1 MRIAITVV
9 GVIILML
16 IFLGPGSQGAL
27 YTVDET
33 QLAVITRF
41 GEIRS
46 IHIQPGLKVKAPFID
61 SVNIFDKRLLRIDT
75 KPSTLNDID
84 KFNLL
89 IDAYTRY
96 RITDVKLFFENLRTI
111 SNAEQRIGS
120 IVSSNLKEEIARRTR
135 QEIIGGRTIET
146 EDGERSVIAT
156 NTRQEILNKVL
167 AASNREVGKK
177 KKYLPVKIAADQG
190 IRITEDQIIQ
200 IGENDFVKIADDLA
214 PADQSL
220 IVEIGDDLGVEL
232 VDVRMKRAD
241 FSADVQDD
249 IFKRMQAE
257 RERISRE
264 TRALGAE
271 QDAKIRAEV
280 NKDRAIILA
289 DAQKQA
295 NLTKG
300 EGEAKAVEIFAEA
313 LQQDPEFFAFQ
324 RSLEA
329 YKKFLATNSTVVLSS
344 ESQLFSVLQSTDQIP
359 VETLTALVG
368 PIDSMSGNV
377 WTVGR
382 KTVTISGATIVN
394 FPSAP
399 DVGMTVFAKGNERD
413 DGTLEASQV
422 TEGLSGV
429 LERTALAR
437 MTLDD
442 QIVVTNSAT
451 DILVDPTMVAT
462 VYVEGQLVGTELVA
476 SQVAEGLRGTLESTG
491 DATWTVDITD
501 FSVNG
506 NTEIGEGADQPGADV
521 LVAVRRRSD
530 DSLVALKIF
539 LQPPAGGAEQA
550 EEEASQPADPTVRL
564 VGAVESFIHEWKIR
578 GTSLV
583 AIVDENTNV
592 QLGADQVG
600 LSVLI
605 GFERR
610 NDGSI
615 LALEARI
622 EPKG

>member
-9 GVIILML
+9 GAIIVML
-16 IFLGPGSQGAL
+16 IFLGPGAQGAL

-46 IHIQPGLKVKAPFID
+46 IHTKPGLKVKAPFVD
-61 SVNIFDKRLLRIDT
+61 SVNRFDRRLLRIDT

-96 RITDVKLFFENLRTI
+96 RITDVELFFENLRTI

-135 QEIIGGRTIET
+135 QEIIGGRTIEM

-156 NTRQEILNKVL
+156 NTRQEILSTVL
-167 AASNREVGKK
+167 AAANREVGPSR
-177 KKYLPVKIAADQG
+177 KYLPVPIATGLGMQ
-190 IRITEDQIIQ
+190 IRQDEVFE
-200 IGENDFVKIADDLA
+200 IGEEDFIEVEEDLAAQVDDDLVVT
-214 PADQSL
+214 L
-220 IVEIGDDLGVEL
+220 GDNLGVVL
-232 VDVRMKRAD
+232 LDVRMKRAD

-368 PIDSMSGNV
+368 PIESMSGNV
-377 WTVGR
+377 WTVGG

-399 DVGMTVFAKGNERD
+399 DIGLTVFAKGNERD

-422 TEGLSGV
+422 TEGMSGV
-429 LERTALAR
+429 LERISLAR

-462 VYVEGQLVGTELVA
+462 VYVEGQFVGKELVA
-476 SQVAEGLRGTLESTG
+476 TQITEGLRGTLESTG
-491 DATWTVDITD
+491 DTTWTVDITD
-501 FSVNG
+501 FSVND
-506 NTEIGEGADQPGADV
+506 NTEIGEGADQPGGDV

-539 LQPPAGGAEQA
+539 LQPPAGGAEQ
-550 EEEASQPADPTVRL
+550 EASQPADPTVRL

-578 GTSLV
+578 GSSLV

-605 GFERR
+605 GFERQ

-622 EPKG
+622 EPRG

>member
-1 MRIAITVV
+1 MRIAISVV

-33 QLAVITRF
+33 QLVVITRF
-41 GEIRS
+41 GEIRA
-46 IHIQPGLKVKAPFID
+46 IHTEPGLKVKTPFID
-61 SVNIFDKRLLRIDT
+61 SVNRFDKRLLRIDT

-84 KFNLL
+84 KFNL
-89 IDAYTRY
+89 IVDAYTRY
-96 RITDVKLFFENLRTI
+96 RITDVELFFENLRTI

-135 QEIIGGRTIET
+135 QEIIGGRTVET

-156 NTRQEILNKVL
+156 NTRQEILSTVL
-167 AASNREVGKK
+167 AAANREVGPSR
-177 KKYLPVKIAADQG
+177 KYLPVDIAARLGMQ
-190 IRITEDQIIQ
+190 IRDGEVFQ
-200 IGENDFVKIADDLA
+200 IGEEDFVEVVEDLAAQADDDVVVKL
-214 PADQSL
+214 
-220 IVEIGDDLGVEL
+220 GDNLGVL
-232 VDVRMKRAD
+232 LLDVRMKRAD

-359 VETLTALVG
+359 VETLTAMVG
-368 PIDSMSGNV
+368 PIESMSGNV
-377 WTVGR
+377 WTVGG

-394 FPSAP
+394 FLSAP
-399 DVGMTVFAKGNERD
+399 DVGLSIFAKGNERD

-422 TEGLSGV
+422 IEGLSGV
-429 LERTALAR
+429 LERTSLAR
-437 MTLDD
+437 MTLDA
-442 QIVVTNSAT
+442 QVVVSNSAT
-451 DILVDPTMVAT
+451 DTLIDPTTVAT
-462 VYVEGQLVGTELVA
+462 VYVEGQFVGKELVA
-476 SQVAEGLRGTLESTG
+476 TQVTEGLRGKLESTG
-491 DATWTVDITD
+491 DTTWTVDITD
-501 FSVNG
+501 FSVND
-506 NTEIGEGADQPGADV
+506 NTEVGEGADQLGGDV
-521 LVAVRRRSD
+521 LVSVRRRSD

-564 VGAVESFIHEWKIR
+564 VGAVDSFIHEWRIR
-578 GTSLV
+578 GSSLV
-583 AIVDENTNV
+583 TTVDENTNV

-605 GFERR
+605 GFERQ

-615 LALEARI
+615 LALEVRI
-622 EPKG
+622 KP